1 MACAF
6 AVFVCISMC
15 VVKAAH
21 VVFPCL
27 AVAGGWL
34 DEALHC
40 FFSGRLDEVTKVT
53 DVLGFL
59 F

>member
-1 MACAF
+1 MYLKHTAVARAF

-34 DEALHC
+34 AEALYC
-40 FFSGRLDEVTKVT
+40 FFSGRLD
-53 DVLGFL
+53 
-59 F
+59 